1 MADAPSPTVP
11 GSLAHGLTTT
21 SMCSSPRT
29 LLLQLGPA
37 GLLTDKS
44 ADPIAALRTAEST
57 RNGSAHRY
65 VFSYWRRATRM
76 SREGAGTMD
85 TDDDARRI
93 GPSRS
98 TWVNDLKK
106 QLHRWA
112 TWMPG
117 RAGHQ
122 P

>member
-1 MADAPSPTVP
+1 MADAPSPTVL

-57 RNGSAHRY
+57 RNGCAQVRIFLLAEGDKD
-65 VFSYWRRATRM
+65 VAGGRRGV
-76 SREGAGTMD
+76 SE
-85 TDDDARRI
+85 
-93 GPSRS
+93 
-98 TWVNDLKK
+98 
-106 QLHRWA
+106 Q
-112 TWMPG
+112 
-117 RAGHQ
+117 
-122 P
+122 